1 MGRNRGLVPAKT
13 LSGAGKILTDLIPQ
27 RLKNLWRDLTDDARE
42 FLWDESRVLL
52 TLLVFAVLL
61 CVALYLSG
69 TFKKF
74 VPYAYVTAARFQ
86 TFFNGPGD
94 PEETYTQALGM
105 RPSWGEV
112 YYRRGLL
119 REARGHLE
127 EALADFEMASTLSV
141 SPVRAYVAH
150 GRVSALL
157 DRMPQAVWDFQTA
170 IEKDPLD
177 EKAYVER
184 AKVFVKAQ
192 RCQEAL
198 EDYQKALSLAPQ
210 SVDARI
216 GIEEAKKG
224 IEQAELKK
232 KMTGE

>member
-1 MGRNRGLVPAKT
+1 LVPAKT

-27 RLKNLWRDLTDDARE
+27 RWKNLWRSLVEDVRE
-42 FLWDESRVLL
+42 FLWDERRAFL
-52 TLLVFAVLL
+52 TLLAFTILL
-61 CVALYLSG
+61 CVVLYSSG
-69 TFKKF
+69 TFTKF
-74 VPYAYVTAARFQ
+74 VPYVYVAAARFQ
-86 TFFNGPGD
+86 TLFDGPGD

-105 RPSWGEV
+105 RPSWGEA

-119 REARGHLE
+119 RETRGRLE

-141 SPVRAYVAH
+141 SPARAYVAH

-170 IEKDPLD
+170 IEKDPSD

-184 AKVFVKAQ
+184 AKFYVKTQ
-192 RCQEAL
+192 KFQEAL

-216 GIEEAKKG
+216 GVEEAKKG
-224 IEQAELKK
+224 IEQADLKK